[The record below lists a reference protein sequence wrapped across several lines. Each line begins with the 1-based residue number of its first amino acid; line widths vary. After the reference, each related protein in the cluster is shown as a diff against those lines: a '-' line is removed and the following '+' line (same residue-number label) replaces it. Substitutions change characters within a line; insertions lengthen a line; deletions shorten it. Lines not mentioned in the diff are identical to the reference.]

1 MAPRRQ
7 PATLQQ
13 QCVNHLACRL
23 DHLCDQHAHAHTHA
37 HLLAAA
43 AHLDAV
49 LPTALQAAIGE
60 EVLVLTEARQVTPS
74 PAHVRVL
81 LLLRAQR
88 LSASGSVVQSG
99 VLEEGADGSH
109 LEALTLL
116 YGGCGGRAAHLY
128 SFLHTAAALTTLVC
142 TDFCDNTMI
151 DIVART
157 CPRLHLLDLRGCY
170 DVTDEG
176 VVLLCGLQQGL
187 RGSLE
192 ALGRGDVLRPTAPC
206 CASLREIKLTMT
218 KVTEAGVAII
228 LLVLTDI
235 HILRVPDVRMEK
247 LFSFLQTLD
256 HKDVQCNLRE
266 FHSREILNEFQ
277 LEVLVG
283 LCPNLEYLQVSFT
296 GSPDMDLARLRLLPR
311 LQKLRRAKF
320 ADVNCD
326 ALEWFLREAG
336 ARLTHLFLYTYHTRF
351 SQQKLSISRR
361 HLQVLA
367 SHCPHLEGLCLDGY
381 ILGEDGDLPHRLP
394 QGNLHYFRE
403 LTCLQVASMKLSEE
417 DLQVFLAQSRDLR
430 VLELVL
436 HNPHVLHDRLL
447 CDLLDA
453 GVWTKLAKIRVLNS
467 PLTSRALA
475 RLVAECPRLRELGC
489 LYTWLVPKEH
499 VAKFKHSVRRQ
510 NFDIEIY

>member
-1 MAPRRQ
+1 M
-7 PATLQQ
+7 
-13 QCVNHLACRL
+13 LA
-23 DHLCDQHAHAHTHA
+23 
-37 HLLAAA
+37 
-43 AHLDAV
+43 
-49 LPTALQAAIGE
+49 
-60 EVLVLTEARQVTPS
+60 LTEARQVTPS
-74 PAHVRVL
+74 PGHVRLL
-81 LLLRAQR
+81 LLLRARR

-99 VLEEGADGSH
+99 VLEEGADGAH

-116 YGGCGGRAAHLY
+116 YGGCGGRAARLY
-128 SFLHTAAALTTLVC
+128 PFLHTAAALTSLVC
-142 TDFCDNTMI
+142 TDFCDNTMV
-151 DIVART
+151 DIVAHT
-157 CPRLHLLDLRGCY
+157 CPHLRLLDLRGCY

-176 VVLLCGLQQGL
+176 VALLCGLRQGL
-187 RGSLE
+187 RASLE
-192 ALGRGDVLRPTAPC
+192 ALSRGGVLRPTTPC

-218 KVTEAGVAII
+218 KVTEAGVAVI

-235 HILRVPDVRMEK
+235 HTLRVPDVKMEK

-256 HKDVQCNLRE
+256 HKDVQCHLRE

-296 GSPDMDLARLRLLPR
+296 GSPEMDLARLRLLPR
-311 LQKLRRAKF
+311 LTKLRRAKF

-336 ARLTHLFLYTYHTRF
+336 QDLTHLFLYTYHTRF

-367 SHCPHLEGLCLDGY
+367 EQCPHLEGLCLDGY
-381 ILGEDGDLPHRLP
+381 LLGEDGGDLLP
-394 QGNLHYFRE
+394 PRQGLHYFQE
-403 LTCLQVASMKLSEE
+403 LTSLQVASMKLSEE
-417 DLQVFLAQSRDLR
+417 DLQVFLAQSRGLR

-453 GVWTKLAKIRVLNS
+453 GMWRNLSKIRVLNS
-467 PLTSRALA
+467 PLTTRALA

-489 LYTWLVPKEH
+489 LYTWLVPKDH
-499 VAKFKHSVRRQ
+499 VAQFKHSVKCQ
-510 NFDIEIY
+510 NLDIEIY

>member
-1 MAPRRQ
+1 M
-7 PATLQQ
+7 
-13 QCVNHLACRL
+13 
-23 DHLCDQHAHAHTHA
+23 
-37 HLLAAA
+37 
-43 AHLDAV
+43 
-49 LPTALQAAIGE
+49 
-60 EVLVLTEARQVTPS
+60 LTEARQVTPS
-74 PAHVRVL
+74 PAHIRLL
-81 LLLRAQR
+81 LLLRARR

-99 VLEEGADGSH
+99 VLEEEEPDGAH

-128 SFLHTAAALTTLVC
+128 QFLRTATALTTLVC
-142 TDFCDNTMI
+142 TDFCDNTMV
-151 DIVART
+151 DIVAHT
-157 CPRLHLLDLRGCY
+157 CPHLHLLDLRGCY

-192 ALGRGDVLRPTAPC
+192 ALGCGDVLRPTAPC
-206 CASLREIKLTMT
+206 CAALREIKLTMT

-235 HILRVPDVRMEK
+235 HLLRVPDVRMEK
-247 LFSFLQTLD
+247 LFSFLQTLE

-336 ARLTHLFLYTYHTRF
+336 ARLTHLYLYTYHTRF
-351 SQQKLSISRR
+351 SQHKLSISRR

-367 SHCPHLEGLCLDGY
+367 LHCPHLEGLCLDGY
-381 ILGEDGDLPHRLP
+381 LLGEDGDLHHNLP
-394 QGNLHYFRE
+394 QAELHYFRE
-403 LTCLQVASMKLSEE
+403 LTCLQVASMKLSEQ
-417 DLQVFLAQSRDLR
+417 DLQVFLAQSRGLQ

-436 HNPHVLHDRLL
+436 QNPHVLHDRLL
-447 CDLLDA
+447 CHLLDA
-453 GVWTKLAKIRVLNS
+453 GVWSNLTKIRVLNS

-475 RLVAECPRLRELGC
+475 RLVAECPRLKELGC

-499 VAKFKHSVRRQ
+499 VANFKHNVRTQ
-510 NFDIEIY
+510 NFHIEIY